1 MPVIIVTGRGGAG
14 KTTTSA
20 NLSVYF
26 AQKEYR
32 TLAIDGDLFLPN
44 LGFHFALENV
54 SYTLHSIL
62 KNPDV
67 DPEWA
72 IYKHGKTA
80 VNVMPGSTRLQ
91 DVVGIS
97 PKRLREIVELM
108 KYKFPVLFLDSPT
121 GLPFDTLPTFEVA
134 DYQIIVVEVERSPI
148 YSFEAM
154 IENEINKLKMIGEE
168 YGLKIGVVLNKV
180 MESEDII
187 EHIVEEI
194 EQNVGLPVI
203 GIIPFDGNVPESVN
217 VGIPILGYKPK
228 SDAAL
233 AFYETGEI
241 LEEWIFKK
249 IKKV

>member
-14 KTTTSA
+14 KTTTTA

-54 SYTLHSIL
+54 NYTLHSLL
-62 KNPDV
+62 KNPDI

-72 IYKHGKTA
+72 IYKHPKTG

-91 DVVGIS
+91 DVIGIS
-97 PKRLREIVELM
+97 PKRLRDIVEQM
-108 KYKFPVLFLDSPT
+108 KYKFPVVFVDSPT
-121 GLPFDTLPTFEVA
+121 GIPFDTLPTFEVA

-148 YSFEAM
+148 YSFETTV
-154 IENEINKLKMIGEE
+154 ENEINKLKAIGEE
-168 YGLKIGVVLNKV
+168 YGLKIAVVLNKV
-180 MESEDII
+180 SESEDII
-187 EHIVEEI
+187 EHIVDEI
-194 EQNVGLPVI
+194 TENVGVPVV
-203 GIIPFDGNVPESVN
+203 GVIPFDKYVPESIN
-217 VGIPILGYKPK
+217 VGIPILAYKPR
-228 SDAAL
+228 SDAAI
-233 AFYETGEI
+233 AFYEAGEI

-249 IKKV
+249 IKKI